1 MKHAVNVSIRTGFLR
16 TLLSLAVVAGLW
28 VHNGHAAT
36 VQWEVLPDRDRVVV
50 TLNQEEGFAGEVNR
64 IGRTSLLLELGVA
77 TAGMFQQTA
86 PENAKFFSMSEPRGR
101 ALGFFMKTAA
111 FDFVAT
117 RPDRNTVIINAFAD
131 PRGSRWTS
139 AGYVSEPS
147 PDETAPLPSGETA
160 EASPTPIPGVA
171 RGVLAQSETGGAALP
186 DAVATSPA
194 VPETTTVVRPQRPEG
209 GGDTTVFR
217 SVINSGSLEDWAD
230 MHAALPSGTPE
241 TPPPGG
247 ASIPGA
253 SGAGAP
259 AATTGSQAVP
269 SPATSSPATGASSA
283 GSHAAPASPDAA
295 NLSTG
300 EPVPEKLYV
309 DEEGNPVPPP
319 PNAAEVLAEVRRDVS
334 LQQYADALTKVEPL
348 LTHPELTREQ
358 TEEVL
363 HLYAETLFMT
373 NQNDFLTKYDA
384 IVSAT
389 TTAMNY
395 NQESERNAA
404 AYLRLGYINLKV
416 GNTVEATAYFN
427 RLRQQYPLDENI
439 PLTYYYWGE
448 YYYDRDE
455 MQNAADQFQYIISN
469 FSSSRYARDA
479 AVGLARSHVALGY
492 FQEAYDIIDYLE
504 RRWPRMYLESPS
516 VLELMGDVGYRLG
529 RLDFALD
536 KYLLYYN
543 LMPSGPTADVILT
556 RIGDI
561 FARQRLLAPAKAAY
575 SLAEQRF
582 PDKDGGLVAMM
593 RLAETGINDMPEV
606 QAMVS
611 IFQGTQNFK
620 TVDIYQKIIREHPQ
634 SALVPLA
641 QLKLAMWY
649 LANKRYGEALEQ
661 CTQLAEKYPGHELVP
676 RAEEVAMKAFTALA
690 EEGALQ
696 NRPGQVVANWDDNP
710 LIKKQQESLP
720 PESRVALAH
729 SMWQQ
734 NDPDGALAVV
744 SPMFLGAQVPDHSE
758 EALLLA
764 LGINLDFD
772 RWDAIE
778 RLGEQ
783 IALWQLTPKVQLQFD
798 YALALSRENLGRS
811 EEAEPIWKRVA
822 ENGQLDQKQQ
832 AYAEFFLARDAENAR
847 RLQEAY
853 TYGRSSL
860 NRFLL
865 LAQQDPA
872 QADTGKINA
881 LLASLMDICET
892 SGRFK
897 EALEYANLY
906 MDGLAPNDSQRQG
919 LMFRIAGI
927 YRKQGDTA
935 EWRTAL
941 TELAEQF
948 PDSVHGRAA
957 ASTLRSTQLAE
968 DAAQFAPGGQL

>member
-1 MKHAVNVSIRTGFLR
+1 M
-16 TLLSLAVVAGLW
+16 
-28 VHNGHAAT
+28 
-36 VQWEVLPDRDRVVV
+36 
-50 TLNQEEGFAGEVNR
+50 
-64 IGRTSLLLELGVA
+64 
-77 TAGMFQQTA
+77 
-86 PENAKFFSMSEPRGR
+86 
-101 ALGFFMKTAA
+101 
-111 FDFVAT
+111 
-117 RPDRNTVIINAFAD
+117 
-131 PRGSRWTS
+131 
-139 AGYVSEPS
+139 
-147 PDETAPLPSGETA
+147 DE
-160 EASPTPIPGVA
+160 
-171 RGVLAQSETGGAALP
+171 Q
-186 DAVATSPA
+186 
-194 VPETTTVVRPQRPEG
+194 
-209 GGDTTVFR
+209 
-217 SVINSGSLEDWAD
+217 
-230 MHAALPSGTPE
+230 
-241 TPPPGG
+241 
-247 ASIPGA
+247 
-253 SGAGAP
+253 
-259 AATTGSQAVP
+259 
-269 SPATSSPATGASSA
+269 
-283 GSHAAPASPDAA
+283 
-295 NLSTG
+295 
-300 EPVPEKLYV
+300 
-309 DEEGNPVPPP
+309 GNPVPPP
-319 PNAAEVLAEVRRDVS
+319 PDAAEVLAEVRRDVS
-334 LQQYADALTKVEPL
+334 LQQYADALAKVEPL

-395 NQESERNAA
+395 NQDSERNAA

-427 RLRQQYPLDENI
+427 RLRRQYPLDENI

-448 YYYDRDE
+448 YYYDRNE

-469 FSSSRYARDA
+469 YSSSRYARDA
-479 AVGLARSHVALGY
+479 AVGLARSYVALSY

-543 LMPSGPTADVILT
+543 LMPNGPTADVILT

-611 IFQGTQNFK
+611 VFQGTQNFK
-620 TVDIYQKIIREHPQ
+620 TVDIYQKIIRDHPQ
-634 SALVPLA
+634 SDLVPLA

-649 LANKRYGEALEQ
+649 LANKRYEEALEQ
-661 CTQLAEKYPGHELVP
+661 CTQLAQKYPGHELVP

-734 NDPDGALAVV
+734 QDPDGALTMI
-744 SPMFLGAQVPDHSE
+744 SPMFLGAQVPDYSE
-758 EALLLA
+758 QALLLA
-764 LGINLDFD
+764 LTINLDFD

-778 RLGEQ
+778 KLGEQ
-783 IALWQLTPKVQLQFD
+783 VALWQLTPKVQLQLD
-798 YALALSRENLGRS
+798 YAQALSKENLGRS
-811 EEAEPIWKRVA
+811 EEAAPIWKRVA
-822 ENGQLDQKQQ
+822 DTGELDQKQQ
-832 AYAEFFLARDAENAR
+832 AYAEYFLARDAENAR

-853 TYGRSSL
+853 TYGRSAL
-860 NRFLL
+860 NRFLTM
-865 LAQQDPA
+865 AQQNPA
-872 QADTGKINA
+872 QADTGKINS

-906 MDGLAPNDSQRQG
+906 MEGLAPNDSQRQG
-919 LMFRIAGI
+919 LLFRIAGI
-927 YRKQGDTA
+927 YRKQGDTP
-935 EWRTAL
+935 EWRKAL
-941 TELAEQF
+941 TELAQQY

-957 ASTLRSTQLAE
+957 ASTLRSSQLAE